1 MRPELNKPRPNA
13 CPLQV
18 TIVSIKSMQF
28 LHFDHY
34 GEYFFPDRGHSWNV
48 LPIPRPDGRHSCKLL
63 SIPGPDQ
70 MMIVQMKPVLVACFK
85 DDD

>member
-1 MRPELNKPRPNA
+1 MSSTSDDCLY
-13 CPLQV
+13 QV
-18 TIVSIKSMQF
+18 DATF
-28 LHFDHY
+28 YFDHPD
-34 GEYFFPDRGHSWNV
+34 EHFFPDRGHSWNV
-48 LPIPRPDGRHSCKLL
+48 LPIPLSDGRHSCKLL

>member
-28 LHFDHY
+28 LHF
-34 GEYFFPDRGHSWNV
+34 DRGHSWNV